1 MISRTAFS
9 QLRHSLAILAGAVL
23 GLVFTYLAP
32 IALLFSRD
40 RIAVTLGLL
49 AWLLMIVAYLPMVRF
64 YRLSWIWAATFP
76 LTALFYMG
84 ATLHSAFRYWS
95 GSGGRW
101 KGRVQDPVAS

>member
-1 MISRTAFS
+1 KQSGGRIWLGLTPSTRSARPYRSFAEIGAMISRTAFS

-76 LTALFYMG
+76 LTALFY
-84 ATLHSAFRYWS
+84 
-95 GSGGRW
+95 
-101 KGRVQDPVAS
+101 